1 MNTRILTALT
11 RARNTGERAFTM
23 VEVAL
28 ALGVI
33 GFALVAIVGILPI
46 GMTAQKNNR
55 EDTIINQDSVYLLA
69 AIRNGMGGVNDLT
82 NYVDYIAVTNWL
94 SNGKFNVT
102 NHAVPPPT
110 GTVNGTNYD
119 LYSGTNIIKYFSML
133 KYSTVTNKDL
143 SVINQTNTVAVYMR
157 ALTGSATEMGG
168 SNQFMA
174 FRYQVCPEIVPA
186 FYSYTNLDE
195 TNWSAYTNMSLDY
208 IDRSN
213 RWEQVRRM
221 TNNLYEVRL
230 KFSWPA
236 LPNGKVGKNSQV
248 IRSMVSGAQDSDG
261 LFIPSSY
268 IPQ

>member
-1 MNTRILTALT
+1 
-11 RARNTGERAFTM
+11 M

-55 EDTIINQDSVYLLA
+55 EDTIINQDSVYLLE
-69 AIRNGMGGVNDLT
+69 AIRNGAGGLNDLT
-82 NYVDYIAVTNWL
+82 NYVDSIVVTNWL
-94 SNGKFNVT
+94 PNGSITVT
-102 NHAVPPPT
+102 NHAVPPPN
-110 GTVNGTNYD
+110 GTANGTNYD
-119 LYSGTNIIKYFSML
+119 LYSGTNIIKYLSML

-143 SVINQTNTVAVYMR
+143 SVTNQKNTVAVYMR

-168 SNQFMA
+168 SNKFVA

-195 TNWSAYTNMSLDY
+195 TNWHAYTNLTSLDY

-230 KFSWPA
+230 RFSWPV
-236 LPNGKVGKNSQV
+236 LPNGRVGKNSQV
-248 IRSMVSGAQDSDG
+248 VRSMVSGARDDAD

-268 IPQ
+268 TPQ